1 MGIRISSVFFLS
13 DLYRKDEPVVSAAKD
28 KQNLS
33 YYVELLKSSGR
44 IYMRILGLLRPHW
57 LTTLGAIACLGL
69 STGFALLVPWLLA
82 FVIDNGLQRG
92 DFGTLLLAGLAIL
105 AASVMRGLFAY
116 GQGYLSQALSCL
128 VAYDLRN
135 DLYDHL
141 QSLDFSFH
149 DDAETGQL
157 MSRLTVDIEA
167 VRNFIPMGIL
177 RALVAFVTFGAIT
190 VILFTLDVYLA
201 LVTLITVPILVFL
214 GIQVASRL
222 RPLWMKVQ
230 NETGALGT
238 IMQESLSGMRV
249 VKAFAR
255 EPFEIEKYGKKN
267 HELREL
273 NLAAMRLSA
282 WNQPLMVFVVNI
294 VTVLLVWIGGIAV
307 IGHKLSLGTLVAVT
321 TYVLLLNTPTR
332 SFGYMVNWFMR
343 GYSSGMRIYGVM
355 DTRPIIADRPGAQEL
370 TDVQGHVRFEHV
382 SFAYGSG
389 PEVLHDLNIDARPGQ
404 IIALLGATG
413 NGKSTVLNLLPR
425 FYDPTKGRI
434 TLDGKDLRDV
444 KLESL
449 RRNVGLVLQDVF
461 LFNATLRDNI
471 AYGVTD
477 VTDEQIIAAAK
488 IARVDEFAQNLPD
501 GYDTWVG
508 ERGVTLSG
516 GQKQRVAI
524 ARTLLLNPR
533 ILILDDSTS
542 SVDMETEYLIQ
553 QALDAVM
560 RGRTTFVV
568 ASRLRTIKNAD
579 QILVIDK
586 GRIVERGTHET
597 LLKQGGIY
605 TRLYDLQLR
614 EQEEFEA
621 RMLRNRTVI
630 SGADDNENEDEG
642 EQEEREQQETEQ
654 EVA

>member
-1 MGIRISSVFFLS
+1 
-13 DLYRKDEPVVSAAKD
+13 VVSAGKD
-28 KQNLS
+28 RQRFS
-33 YYVELLKSSGR
+33 YYVDLLKSSWR
-44 IYMRILGLLRPHW
+44 IYLRIFALLRPHW
-57 LTTLGAIACLGL
+57 LPTLGAIACLGL

-82 FVIDNGLQRG
+82 FVIDRGLQHG
-92 DFGTLLLAGLAIL
+92 QFGTLLLAGLAIL

-135 DLYDHL
+135 ELYDHL

-167 VRNFIPMGIL
+167 VRNFIPMGLI
-177 RALVAFVTFGAIT
+177 RGLVALVTFGAIT
-190 VILFTLDVYLA
+190 IILFRLDIYLA
-201 LVTLITVPILVFL
+201 LVTLISIPLLIFL

-230 NETGALGT
+230 NETGSLGT

-267 HELREL
+267 LELREL

-282 WNQPLMVFVVNI
+282 WNQPLMVLVVNLI
-294 VTVLLVWIGGIAV
+294 TVLLVWIGGIAV
-307 IGHKLSLGTLVAVT
+307 IGHRLSLGTLVAVT

-343 GYSSGMRIYGVM
+343 GYSGGMRIFGVM
-355 DTRPIIADRPGAQEL
+355 DTQPIITDKPGAKAL
-370 TDVQGHVRFEHV
+370 TDVRGHVRFEHV

-389 PEVLHDLNIDARPGQ
+389 PEVLHDLNIDAQPGQ

-434 TLDGKDLRDV
+434 TLDGIDLRDLT
-444 KLESL
+444 LESL
-449 RRNVGLVLQDVF
+449 RRSVGLVLQDVF

-471 AYGVTD
+471 AYGVD
-477 VTDEQIIAAAK
+477 NASDEQIIAAAK
-488 IARVDEFAQNLPD
+488 IARVDEFARNLPD

-597 LLKQGGIY
+597 LLQQGGIY

-621 RMLRNRTVI
+621 RMLRSR
-630 SGADDNENEDEG
+630 AEQANEHEDESE
-642 EQEEREQQETEQ
+642 EQATEQ

>member
-1 MGIRISSVFFLS
+1 
-13 DLYRKDEPVVSAAKD
+13 VVSAGKD
-28 KQNLS
+28 RQRLS
-33 YYVELLKSSGR
+33 YYVELLKSSWR
-44 IYMRILGLLRPHW
+44 IYLRIFALLRPHW
-57 LTTLGAIACLGL
+57 LPTLGAIACLGL

-82 FVIDNGLQRG
+82 FVIDRGLQHG
-92 DFGTLLLAGLAIL
+92 QFGTLLLAGLAIL

-135 DLYDHL
+135 DLYNHL

-167 VRNFIPMGIL
+167 VRNFIPMGLI
-177 RALVAFVTFGAIT
+177 RGLVALVTFGAIT
-190 VILFTLDVYLA
+190 IILFRLDIYLA
-201 LVTLITVPILVFL
+201 LVTLISIPLLIFL

-230 NETGALGT
+230 NETGSLGT

-267 HELREL
+267 LELREL

-282 WNQPLMVFVVNI
+282 WNQPLMVLVVNLI
-294 VTVLLVWIGGIAV
+294 TVLLVWIGGIAV
-307 IGHKLSLGTLVAVT
+307 IGHRLSLGTLVAVT

-343 GYSSGMRIYGVM
+343 GYSGGMRIFGVM
-355 DTRPIIADRPGAQEL
+355 DTQPIITDKPGAKAL
-370 TDVQGHVRFEHV
+370 TDVRGHVRFEHV

-389 PEVLHDLNIDARPGQ
+389 PEVLHDLNIDAQPGQ

-434 TLDGKDLRDV
+434 TLDGIDLRDLT
-444 KLESL
+444 LESL

-471 AYGVTD
+471 AYGVD
-477 VTDEQIIAAAK
+477 NATDEQIVAAAK
-488 IARVDEFAQNLPD
+488 IARVDEFARNLPD

-579 QILVIDK
+579 QILVIDR

-621 RMLRNRTVI
+621 RMLLSRAEQA
-630 SGADDNENEDEG
+630 GENEHEDEG
-642 EQEEREQQETEQ
+642 ETEGEQQATEQ